1 MKLEYIEVPRNI
13 SNDELISDMIRV
25 SQILNKSTLTAA
37 EYDENG
43 KFHSRTISKRF
54 NTWNNA
60 LVIANLQISNRFY
73 TEYGCV

>member
-43 KFHSRTISKRF
+43 KFHSRTISKAIPHKCH
-54 NTWNNA
+54 NPH
-60 LVIANLQISNRFY
+60 Y
-73 TEYGCV
+73 TTGSK